1 MKQKNLIV
9 LHREPP
15 REQGMFMDK
24 QRPSEPTQRVESSW
38 AKGVADDL
46 FWALRRREPPFQAG
60 RRFGLSLP
68 RRFVGDL
75 LHFARKV
82 PSIPMQRRMQLADL
96 VAARADHRLAGW
108 CAVFTKAYAIVS
120 ATRPEL
126 RRCHLSFPWC
136 QLYEHPFVV
145 ASVAFERDYR
155 GEPGVFLGLI
165 PSPQQL
171 RLAEVEALVRYYK
184 TTPVDQVGRFRLT
197 LNLSRLPLPLRR
209 LVWWFGL
216 NARGLYRASFFGTFG
231 VSTVSSLGSSS
242 LHQLSPLTTT
252 LNYGTFAEDG
262 SIDVRLT
269 YDHRVMDGA
278 VVARALA
285 HLEDVLHGEILTEM
299 REGRLVTARAS

>member
-1 MKQKNLIV
+1 MR
-9 LHREPP
+9 REYFMIDE
-15 REQGMFMDK
+15 RESIES
-24 QRPSEPTQRVESSW
+24 PERVDPSW
-38 AKGVADDL
+38 AKEVADDL
-46 FWALRRREPPFQAG
+46 FWALRRREPPFQSG
-60 RRFGLSLP
+60 RRFGLSLQ
-68 RRFVGDL
+68 RRFVRDL

-82 PSIPMQRRMQLADL
+82 PSIPMQRRMNLPDL
-96 VAARADHRLAGW
+96 VAARSARRVAGW

-120 ATRPEL
+120 AARPEL
-126 RRCHLSFPWC
+126 RRCYLPFPWG

-145 ASVAFERDYR
+145 ASIAFEREYR
-155 GEPGVFLGLI
+155 GEPGVFFGLV

-171 RLAEVEALVRYYK
+171 SLPEVEAMVRYYK
-184 TTPVDQVGRFRLT
+184 NTPVEQVGRFRLT

-209 LVWWFGL
+209 FVWWFGL

-252 LNYGTFAEDG
+252 LNYGTFADDG

-278 VVARALA
+278 TVARALA
-285 HLEDVLHGEILTEM
+285 HLEEVLHGEILAEM
-299 REGRLVTARAS
+299 RASREVAARAS